1 MKEDTIFA
9 WSKYIESMI
18 NVDCTL
24 NITLPDI
31 YVDNLWSELQRTG
44 AGGEME
50 FNKIVDYVESPQ
62 LASKLKKRGPET
74 STAVVS
80 E

>member
-1 MKEDTIFA
+1 M
-9 WSKYIESMI
+9 
-18 NVDCTL
+18 
-24 NITLPDI
+24 

-62 LASKLKKRGPET
+62 LASKLKKKRT
-74 STAVVS
+74 RDFNSSSKWVS
-80 E
+80 NNFI

>member
-1 MKEDTIFA
+1 
-9 WSKYIESMI
+9 
-18 NVDCTL
+18 
-24 NITLPDI
+24 
-31 YVDNLWSELQRTG
+31 
-44 AGGEME
+44 ME
-50 FNKIVDYVESPQ
+50 FNKIVDYAESPQ